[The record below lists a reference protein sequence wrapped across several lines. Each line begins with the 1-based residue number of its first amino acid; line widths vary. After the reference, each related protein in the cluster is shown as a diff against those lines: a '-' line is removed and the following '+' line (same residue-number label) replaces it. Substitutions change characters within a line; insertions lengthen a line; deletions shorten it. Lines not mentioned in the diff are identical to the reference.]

1 MSAEDVTDL
10 KQVKVSR
17 ITLGLILSVA
27 ITSGVVVWNA
37 AQVAGRIDDLE
48 KTVTIIE
55 QNTGTDSAVL
65 ARLAGLEEGIESN
78 AGALENLRLARVE
91 DTRNYASSTLM
102 EIVVGD
108 LEGVKL
114 KIDALL
120 NIVESGVDEFDEIY
134 ERIDYLESRTDLNE
148 DACRS
153 KKWCDDWFDDAD

>member
-114 KIDALL
+114 QIDSLL
-120 NIVESGVDEFDEIY
+120 NIVESGVDEFDEIH

>member
-120 NIVESGVDEFDEIY
+120 NIVESGVAEFDEIY